1 MNEVCVEALVRRPV
15 TMQQKV
21 LFYVLVGVAV
31 IAAYLAITILPL
43 AGIAA
48 IAAGIAAFSVKEGMD
63 TEFEYAFFDGEL
75 SIDKVVAN
83 SRRKHLADFLMMD
96 VQIIAP
102 VDSAVLGELRH
113 RRIRKKDFSAGAQTG
128 VQYAIYLRD
137 DLKVLFTPS
146 VKLLTAM
153 KKAAPQKVVVE

>member
-1 MNEVCVEALVRRPV
+1 MNEVCVEALVRRSV

-21 LFYVLVGVAV
+21 LFYVCICIAV
-31 IAAYLAITILPL
+31 ITAYLAITILPL

-63 TEFEYAFFDGEL
+63 TEYEYAFFEGEL
-75 SIDKVVAN
+75 SVDKVVAN
-83 SRRKHLADFLMMD
+83 SRRKHLADYKMID

-102 VDSAVLGELRH
+102 VNSPALGALRN
-113 RRIRKKDFSAGAQTG
+113 RRIRMKDFSAGTQKG

-137 DLKVLFTPS
+137 DRKVLFTPS
-146 VKLLTAM
+146 EKLLAAM
-153 KKAAPQKVVVE
+153 KKAAPQKVVME

>member
-1 MNEVCVEALVRRPV
+1 MNEVCVEALVRRPT

-21 LFYVLVGVAV
+21 LFYVLVGIAV
-31 IAAYLAITILPL
+31 VAAYLAITILPL

-48 IAAGIAAFSVKEGMD
+48 IAVGAAAYSVKQGMD
-63 TEFEYAFFDGEL
+63 TEYEYAFFEGEL

-83 SRRKHLADFLMMD
+83 SRRKHLADYRMID

-102 VDSAVLGELRH
+102 VNSAALASLHH
-113 RRIRKKDFSAGAQTG
+113 RRTRKKDFSAGVQEG

-137 DLKVLFTPS
+137 NLKVLFTPS
-146 VKLLTAM
+146 EKLLAAM
-153 KKAAPQKVVVE
+153 KKAAPQKVVME